1 MSLAR
6 YTAVLLIFT
15 VLLSGTVRGEES
27 AASGE
32 KEIRIRMLW
41 LPQAEFAGFYLA
53 QEDGL
58 FEKEGLRVR
67 IDHPEKGG
75 EDVLSLLDRGEADFV
90 VTWLSSALQRTA
102 GNGRFVNVMQIHQAS
117 ALVLIARKADGV
129 HETSDLSGKRIGLW
143 FPPDLRNPFLCFL
156 RRKNIR
162 DAELLPVL
170 SPVNLLLF
178 RCTPVIGG
186 VEYDECS
193 KLYFSGVNPDEITV
207 FRLNEAIPDLA
218 DDGLYCLKK
227 TWQTSPDVCRKIR
240 RAVMAG
246 WRAAFADKDRAL
258 RIVKKNCDSSG
269 VFFQKSYQ
277 KNMLDVMER
286 LFHAETNDGQLR
298 RASFEQGMDAAGVPA
313 GSVRYEDFAPED
325 LK

>member
-1 MSLAR
+1 MSFAR
-6 YTAVLLIFT
+6 YAACLLILAVLFP
-15 VLLSGTVRGEES
+15 GTVRGEE
-27 AASGE
+27 AVSGE

-41 LPQAEFAGFYLA
+41 LPQAEFAGFYMA

-75 EDVLSLLDRGEADFV
+75 EDVLSMLDRGEADFV

-102 GNGRFVNVMQIHQAS
+102 GNDRFVNVMQIHQAS

-186 VEYDECS
+186 VEYDECC
-193 KLYFSGVNPDEITV
+193 KLYFSGINPDEITV

-227 TWQTSPDVCRKIR
+227 TWQSSPDVCRKIR

-246 WRAAFADKDRAL
+246 WRSAFADKDRAL
-258 RIVKKNCDSSG
+258 RIVKRNCDKSG
-269 VFFQKSYQ
+269 VFFHKTYQ